1 MDSRQQRPHINN
13 DPNNSAAAAAA
24 LQQQS
29 SSPGPYSQQSYAY
42 AHPHQQ
48 QQPSPQ
54 WHMPAMNQMNIGQPA
69 PGYFPPMQFYPQYTH
84 PQQGAPPQMHAQ
96 MPHQQPG
103 PYGQPPQMFD
113 PNAQFAQW
121 AYQQMLYNAQQSQLA
136 MPQQQRTRSG
146 SHSGSNAGTPTSE
159 YYQTPFNQNR
169 FQPGTAGG
177 TPQSQPVNNGNGNYQ
192 GFHPYR
198 RPDRTERKPRTDSPS
213 SASSN
218 ASNSNSNTVPFQP
231 PYARADAA
239 GSTTSVNS
247 SSGASH
253 RSRTNSG
260 TSANGSVR
268 PQQHTQQQKHSARQP
283 STSSTASVPRN
294 SASSSS
300 TMSSSTLSTSGS
312 NNAVPRTSRPSPLSQ
327 GSILSAAERR
337 KSRDDSDLAAM
348 LNSTSLDNGTSTGP
362 PMARNGLKG
371 RLRRALSFS
380 AAQTLKEEEEEAAR
394 ISGKKKDDSH
404 GEEDGASMATK
415 KTKKSLRMFNSRFN
429 ASTDNISLSST
440 VSSASVMIRKLGSMG
455 KLARRNSLAGITSL
469 FKDKNKDKG
478 NEGSDG
484 EEPKSKKKSKG
495 KGLKAE
501 ASVTLATA
509 EVDRSNDW
517 SGSGMEGLSPAA
529 KLARQH
535 TLKSNAEA
543 AARAKAQQEA
553 QAAAAAAAASATT
566 SSNGE
571 HMPTTWERNTA
582 TRHGVTSGVVR
593 EDGMRVVVEDD
604 SDEEGLKGR
613 RSEDQG
619 SISDEDSTWHGHGHD
634 EEDETIR
641 IGPSRGVLD
650 EGGSSNGHDDDDEV
664 PEEPWALNIRRSV
677 ERTRQPTKAI
687 LKSACISHITYRF
700 ILNQHVCLFFFD

>member
-1 MDSRQQRPHINN
+1 
-13 DPNNSAAAAAA
+13 
-24 LQQQS
+24 
-29 SSPGPYSQQSYAY
+29 
-42 AHPHQQ
+42 
-48 QQPSPQ
+48 
-54 WHMPAMNQMNIGQPA
+54 
-69 PGYFPPMQFYPQYTH
+69 
-84 PQQGAPPQMHAQ
+84 
-96 MPHQQPG
+96 
-103 PYGQPPQMFD
+103 
-113 PNAQFAQW
+113 
-121 AYQQMLYNAQQSQLA
+121 
-136 MPQQQRTRSG
+136 
-146 SHSGSNAGTPTSE
+146 
-159 YYQTPFNQNR
+159 
-169 FQPGTAGG
+169 
-177 TPQSQPVNNGNGNYQ
+177 
-192 GFHPYR
+192 
-198 RPDRTERKPRTDSPS
+198 
-213 SASSN
+213 
-218 ASNSNSNTVPFQP
+218 
-231 PYARADAA
+231 
-239 GSTTSVNS
+239 
-247 SSGASH
+247 
-253 RSRTNSG
+253 
-260 TSANGSVR
+260 
-268 PQQHTQQQKHSARQP
+268 
-283 STSSTASVPRN
+283 
-294 SASSSS
+294 
-300 TMSSSTLSTSGS
+300 MSSSTLSTSGS

-677 ERTRQPTKAI
+677 ERTRQPTKGI